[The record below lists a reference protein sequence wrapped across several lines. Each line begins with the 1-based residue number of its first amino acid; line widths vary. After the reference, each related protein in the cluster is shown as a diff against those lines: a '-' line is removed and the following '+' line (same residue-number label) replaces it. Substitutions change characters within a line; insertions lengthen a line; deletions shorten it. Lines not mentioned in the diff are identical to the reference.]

1 MILVDTGPLFALVDK
16 GQGELH
22 RKCATTASSLRGPLL
37 TTWPCLTET
46 MYLLGDRCGWNGQL
60 GLWRYLEKGALV
72 LHSTL
77 DDEWKRVRELMEQYH
92 DTPMDLADAS
102 LVALAEV
109 SGIKKI
115 FTLDS
120 DFYVYRINGKDIFE
134 VIPIDSV

>member
-1 MILVDTGPLFALVDK
+1 MTLVDTGPLFALIDK

-22 RKCATTASSLRGPLL
+22 RQCISTASSLSGPLL
-37 TTWPCLTET
+37 TTWACLTEA
-46 MYLLGDRCGWNGQL
+46 MYFLGEHCGWNGQL

-72 LHSTL
+72 LHSSD
-77 DDEWKRVRELMEQYH
+77 DDEWKRIRELMEQYQ

-102 LVALAEV
+102 LVVHAEV
-109 SGIKKI
+109 SGIRKI

-120 DFYVYRINGKDIFE
+120 DFRIYRINGKDVFE